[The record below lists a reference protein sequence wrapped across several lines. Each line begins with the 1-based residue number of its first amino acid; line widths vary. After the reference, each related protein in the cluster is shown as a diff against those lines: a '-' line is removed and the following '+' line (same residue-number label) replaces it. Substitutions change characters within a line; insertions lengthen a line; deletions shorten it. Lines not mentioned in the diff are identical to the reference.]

1 VSTTVKRGRPSSAPR
16 SSKEAPVVDIRTRR
30 RDSRREQSQ
39 GDILDAAERVFG
51 EDGIHGG
58 SLRRVAEVSGFSV
71 GALYLFFETK
81 ADLLV
86 KTFERRGKE
95 WDDAVQAIAAGSAAP
110 LVRLHEVI
118 DFVILFLS
126 EHPQFRALLSQ
137 VSRGSL
143 IAGFSLAAP
152 GNEDGHLST
161 IMAALAGLVEEGQ
174 NRGEIR
180 PGDPKSLAHLYS
192 VMVNEYAL
200 LGATPGIAMLTESQ
214 FHGFVDGALRAE
226 SESIVVHE

>member
-1 VSTTVKRGRPSSAPR
+1 M
-16 SSKEAPVVDIRTRR
+16 
-30 RDSRREQSQ
+30 
-39 GDILDAAERVFG
+39 VFG

-71 GALYLFFETK
+71 GALYLFFESK

-86 KTFERRGKE
+86 KTLERRGKE

-118 DFVILFLS
+118 DFVISFLS

-137 VSRGSL
+137 ISRGSVV
-143 IAGFSLAAP
+143 AGFSLAAP
-152 GNEDGHLST
+152 ATDDGHFSS
-161 IMAALAGLVEEGQ
+161 IMAALEGLVEEGQ
-174 NRGEIR
+174 DRGEIR
-180 PGDPKSLAHLYS
+180 PGDPTSLAHLYS
-192 VMVNEYAL
+192 VLVNEYAL

-214 FHGFVDGALRAE
+214 FHGVVDGALRTERE
-226 SESIVVHE
+226 SVWSTNRL